1 MKRQLFV
8 LVALVLSLSVKAG
21 TKKFIGHSW
30 DLHRLPPE
38 VLAKNIDKLEA
49 LPLDGISINC
59 KAKDPSGKAYSFN
72 QAMTTPPWDKSWVDY
87 LVPALKTIN
96 GGRLKHNFIT
106 AFQAPTR
113 RVSWNDD
120 QRWADTANNM
130 GIVAWLAKTTGARGI
145 MIDPEDYYHTKQYT
159 YLPEIDKGT
168 YAEVAALAR
177 RRGGQVMKAIAAEFP
192 DASLI
197 FFWLISVN
205 PTLAE
210 PGVDVAQTLE
220 KSGNLWLPFVNGLL
234 DEIPPEMR
242 LVDGCENAY
251 RYDFES
257 YDFVRNALVMTRQFA
272 GLVAPENRAKYYSQ
286 VQAGFGLYLDMYVN
300 KKTHSYYFPPYKGS
314 RLKRLHGNFKQA
326 MFACDEFCWVYG
338 EKFNWVK
345 WDYPADFDVKKASFA
360 GQMSDTETW
369 NDVLPGVWR
378 TMQLVRDPKAGAV
391 MLFEEL
397 AAANKLV
404 NLLPNAD
411 CMPALA
417 NDEKDK
423 AAQQPDWDSKGLP
436 KGWSSWEEKPTGKF
450 SVDTQLKC
458 GDANSVRLEGIKHGC
473 AIVQTNVEPGGT
485 YAVEAMARGKDP
497 SMTICWQRNNKWSA
511 AEYNMKEEF
520 GAANADGWRLAR
532 AIITVPESANQC
544 VLLLNGRLEKG
555 ETVNY
560 AKPAIYK
567 LELD

>member
-8 LVALVLSLSVKAG
+8 LMVLVLSVSVQAG

-30 DLHRLPPE
+30 DLWRLPPE

-59 KAKDPSGKAYSFN
+59 NAKDSSGKEYSFS

-87 LVPALKTIN
+87 LVPTLKTIN
-96 GGRLKHNFIT
+96 GGRLKHNFIM
-106 AFQAPTR
+106 AFQAPIR

-145 MIDPEDYYHTKQYT
+145 MFDPEDYYQSRQYT
-159 YLPEIDKGT
+159 YLPEFDKGT
-168 YAEVAALAR
+168 YKEVAALAR
-177 RRGGQVMKAIAAEFP
+177 RRGGQLMKAVAAEFP

-210 PGVDVAQTLE
+210 PGVDVAQALE
-220 KSGNLWLPFVNGLL
+220 KSGNLWLPFINGLL
-234 DEIPPEMR
+234 DEIPSEMR
-242 LVDGCENAY
+242 LLDGCENAY

-272 GLVAPENRAKYYSQ
+272 ELVAHKNRAKYFSQ

-300 KKTHSYYFPPYKGS
+300 EKEHSYYFPPYKGS

-326 MFACDEFCWVYG
+326 MFACDEYCWVYG

-345 WDYPADFDVKKASFA
+345 WDYPADFDVKKAVFA

-369 NDVLPGVWR
+369 NDALPGIWR
-378 TMQLVRDPKAGAV
+378 TMQLVRDPKAGAI

-397 AAANKLV
+397 SAANKLV
-404 NLLPNAD
+404 NLLQNANCIPTLPND
-411 CMPALA
+411 A
-417 NDEKDK
+417 NET
-423 AAQQPDWDSKGLP
+423 AAHPSDWDSKSCRRAGRVGRRRLR
-436 KGWSSWEEKPTGKF
+436 
-450 SVDTQLKC
+450 
-458 GDANSVRLEGIKHGC
+458 ANSSLTRNLNAVMRTPSVWRALRMAVR
-473 AIVQTNVEPGGT
+473 
-485 YAVEAMARGKDP
+485 
-497 SMTICWQRNNKWSA
+497 
-511 AEYNMKEEF
+511 
-520 GAANADGWRLAR
+520 
-532 AIITVPESANQC
+532 
-544 VLLLNGRLEKG
+544 
-555 ETVNY
+555 
-560 AKPAIYK
+560 
-567 LELD
+567 